1 VNKDLIELLIDTI
14 GKKPEIDAQ
23 SIYQTC
29 ESHGYKK
36 GTYTAYL
43 SFLKKAG
50 YVRRVRPEVYA
61 IGRLASNKTIAV
73 NLQRLALHK
82 RELKGVR
89 PESAPKSP
97 QPKVD
102 KLPLREIA
110 RAEFTNQQNEITRA
124 VELLKSFGFKVTLSV

>member
-82 RELKGVR
+82 RELKGIR
-89 PESAPKSP
+89 PEIAPKSP
-97 QPKVD
+97 SR
-102 KLPLREIA
+102 KLTKCR
-110 RAEFTNQQNEITRA
+110 
-124 VELLKSFGFKVTLSV
+124 

>member
-1 VNKDLIELLIDTI
+1 MNKDLIELLIDTI
-14 GKKPEIDAQ
+14 GKNPEIDAQ
-23 SIYQTC
+23 TIYQAC
-29 ESHGYKK
+29 ESRGYKK

-82 RELKGVR
+82 RAIKGVR
-89 PESAPKSP
+89 PENAPKCP
-97 QPKVD
+97 EPKVD

-110 RAEFTNQQNEITRA
+110 QPEHDPQNEITRA